1 MTVYTYFVAKEPSCP
16 IPQTHDRLN
25 QAFSIFDDIINHYQ
39 EPEKFTTTLNNLIQ
53 ALRNVTFI
61 LQAERE
67 KIPDFDKWYPS
78 KQDAMKSDDVMVWL
92 NDARVHIV
100 HRGDLEKKSYLHIKV
115 KTHYD
120 EVIFSEEFDPY
131 LSTEEAGALFR
142 KLFKLKLPEYLVE
155 ETILE
160 VERAWIIEK
169 YPKAEVVDILIYC
182 LSQLVNIVYLAH
194 EEACKVDAILCVKNI
209 IVEPGIDFMVALHN
223 RVKKGRICHIMYK
236 DGSSLVQEQ
245 TLFNPTEKVSE
256 DDETHMV
263 RATKRYG
270 IPKEIMRLMNTSGAD
285 LPFNNVKYHIEM
297 AKHLFAIDGQVV
309 MVVFLYFPD
318 QPPII
323 IEPDMSQ
330 PANRYTMMEK
340 IAEKVEETHCEAVV
354 IVGEMW
360 SGEMPKDGEEPIPAR
375 HQKDR
380 KEFVSILATSPTKTT
395 KHVIEIIREEN
406 GGATLGLESIAEEQ
420 TYPVLARI
428 YDVWKYQHPD
438 IVRE

>member
-1 MTVYTYFVAKEPSCP
+1 MIKKLSCP

-25 QAFSIFDDIINHYQ
+25 QAFSIFDEVINYYQ

-61 LQAERE
+61 LQAEKD
-67 KIPDFDKWYPS
+67 KIPDFDKWYLN
-78 KQDAMKSDDVMVWL
+78 KQDEMKSDDVMVWL
-92 NDARVHIV
+92 NEARVHIV
-100 HRGDLEKKSYLHIKV
+100 HRGDLEKKSYLHIGV

-120 EVIFSEEFDPY
+120 EVLFSEEFDPY

-160 VERAWIIEK
+160 IERTWIIEQ
-169 YPKAEVVDILIYC
+169 YPKAEIVDVLIYC

-194 EEACKVDAILCVKNI
+194 EEGCRVNAILCEKNI
-209 IVEPGIDFMVALHN
+209 IVEPGMDFMVVLHN

-236 DGSSLVQEQ
+236 DGSSLVQEEDV
-245 TLFNPTEKVSE
+245 FNPTLRVSGS
-256 DDETHMV
+256 DKTHME
-263 RATKRYG
+263 RAKERYG
-270 IPKEIMRLMNTSGAD
+270 VPKEIMSLMDTSGTN
-285 LPFNNVKYHIEM
+285 LPFSNVKYHIEI
-297 AKHLFAIDGQVV
+297 AKHFFGIDGHVE
-309 MVVFLYFPD
+309 MVAFLYFPD
-318 QPPII
+318 RPPII
-323 IEPDMSQ
+323 IQPDMSQ

-340 IAEKVEETHCEAVV
+340 IAERVEETHCEAVV

-395 KHVIEIIREEN
+395 KHVIEIIREDN
-406 GGATLGLESIAEEQ
+406 GSATLGLESIAEEQ